1 VTPTGNEHLTELK
14 PYLAR
19 IQELEEQVQS
29 LDEEA
34 RRYWQQRNDLNVR
47 FLQLEQA
54 LARKV
59 ADAEYLAGEVI
70 RLKHNAWPDYPARGG

>member
-1 VTPTGNEHLTELK
+1 MTPTGNEHLTELK